1 MKKYLILLMLVSA
14 QAYATNCK
22 VTTVQ
27 IENEGKFQTETAT
40 VCKEGSEVGKI
51 KIGDVIL
58 ESEVGKSK
66 IDKMF
71 NYRNSQCKMF
81 TESTAKD
88 KVLRVYHGVM
98 CQLDGNQANWL
109 VVDKW

>member
-27 IENEGKFQTETAT
+27 IENDGRFQTETAT
-40 VCKEGSEVGKI
+40 VCKEGADIRKI
-51 KIGDVIL
+51 KVGDIIL
-58 ESEVGKSK
+58 EIEVGKSK
-66 IDKMF
+66 IDKVF

-81 TESTAKD
+81 TESAVKNSE
-88 KVLRVYHGVM
+88 LRVYHGVM
-98 CQLDGNQANWL
+98 CQLDNNKANWL